1 MKGIR
6 IFAGLVALVAVAV
19 TATILALEFKAQ
31 PPEVTEEISFER
43 LAASNS
49 SPSPSLKFYS
59 KTTEGTDDK
68 SSKFYSKPTE
78 GTGDKSSE
86 RSPASNNSAGHSE
99 GIQVHGHWTIEVRE
113 PDGALVSRQE
123 IDNDLQAGG
132 AKRLSMVLGRRSSVG
147 KWWITMSDIGVTAR
161 GACLLPDGSPVSCTI
176 IEGPDLGVAPSAF
189 FPNLTVQVPESGPNQ
204 DKLVLSGTVTAAR
217 DGYITRVQSNFR
229 TCPASVA
236 PADCPAS
243 LEVDVEEGSVFSTT
257 DFNDVRVRTG
267 QQILTTGVFS
277 FS

>member
-6 IFAGLVALVAVAV
+6 IFAGLVASVAVAV

-68 SSKFYSKPTE
+68 SS
-78 GTGDKSSE
+78 E

-113 PDGALVSRQE
+113 PDSALVSRQE
-123 IDNDLQAGG
+123 FDNDLQAGG

-236 PADCPAS
+236 PRIV
-243 LEVDVEEGSVFSTT
+243 LLLWK
-257 DFNDVRVRTG
+257 
-267 QQILTTGVFS
+267 LT
-277 FS
+277 